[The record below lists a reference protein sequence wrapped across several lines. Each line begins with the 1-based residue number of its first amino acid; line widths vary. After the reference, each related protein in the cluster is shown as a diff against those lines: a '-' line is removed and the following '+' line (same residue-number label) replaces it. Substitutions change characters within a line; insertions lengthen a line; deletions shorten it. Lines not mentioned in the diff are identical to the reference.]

1 MNKLENVLR
10 EFAISIIAG
19 VLVVV
24 LTLFFLIP
32 KTKEIFSLR
41 QELAEQNL
49 QIAKLSQKL
58 ADLKSLSEA
67 DLQTLAN
74 LALEALPVNQ
84 DPFKVLSTA
93 EKIFLDNGIFL
104 KSFEFLNPVSSP
116 SGESVEEVS
125 PLGVSFSFSTTFNDF
140 KEMIKETEKVLPLIK
155 VEGIK
160 FGLEEASESAS
171 MPNLSGKISFISF
184 FAPLPKDIGKIDEEL
199 PKISSKDK
207 EFIDKLKEYLIFP
220 EEPSEEINL
229 SLPAGKENPF
239 PF

>member
-1 MNKLENVLR
+1 MNKLENILR
-10 EFAISIIAG
+10 EFVISIIAG

-41 QELAEQNL
+41 QELATQNS
-49 QIAKLSQKL
+49 QISKLSQKL

-67 DLQTLAN
+67 DLQISTN
-74 LALEALPVNQ
+74 LVLQALPINQ
-84 DPFKVLSTA
+84 DPFNVLSTA

-104 KSFEFLNPVSSP
+104 DSFKFLNSAASP
-116 SGESVEEVS
+116 SGNNVEEIS

-140 KEMIKETEKVLPLIK
+140 KEMIKETENFLPIIK

-160 FGLEEASESAS
+160 FGSVEASASAS

-184 FAPLPKDIGKIDEEL
+184 SAPLPKDIGKIDKEI

-207 EFIDKLKEYLIFP
+207 EFIDKLREYQIFQT
-220 EEPSEEINL
+220 EPSEGIDT
-229 SLPAGKENPF
+229 SLPVGKENPF
-239 PF
+239 SF